1 MQNNESVTALDVEPG
16 ALEIDIRGKGSK
28 NQINSSKVENQPQE
42 EETKEKDESVPFFS
56 LFRFADNFD
65 ILMMVIGTIGALA
78 LGASTPVFILI
89 WGEFTDVFGL
99 APDLIVEE
107 AKLQM
112 IKFAELGSITLVV
125 GWVMISCWV
134 ITG

>member
-1 MQNNESVTALDVEPG
+1 M
-16 ALEIDIRGKGSK
+16 
-28 NQINSSKVENQPQE
+28 
-42 EETKEKDESVPFFS
+42 PFFS

-107 AKLQM
+107 ARLQM
-112 IKFAELGSITLVV
+112 IKFAELGSVTLVV